1 MLRARRYQGLIAA
14 TAALWAVGSQSS
26 GAPPMPDYHI
36 TRTVALGAPD
46 RWDYVVFDAP
56 SGRVYVAHGDRVSV
70 VDGSTGSIVGQ
81 VEGYPGGTHGIAL
94 DHALGLGFTDDGR
107 AGQAGAFD
115 LKTFKTLDRISADK
129 DADSLVFDPVSQHVF
144 VINGDSGTITVI
156 DPKLALVVASIQGAG
171 KLETALAGGDGKLYV
186 NGAQNSEILRVDTT
200 FNRIDA
206 RWPIAGCSRPH
217 GIAIDAAARRLFS
230 SCANNVL
237 VVVNLD
243 SGITVATLPIGSGTD
258 SAAFDPKRKL
268 IFSANGRDGTLS
280 IIQELDP
287 QTFVSLG
294 TLKTAVTARTMAID
308 PGSGR
313 IYLAAGDVDPTA
325 GSDTHA
331 IVPGSLK
338 LLFVDPAPMSVA
350 SGH

>member
-1 MLRARRYQGLIAA
+1 
-14 TAALWAVGSQSS
+14 
-26 GAPPMPDYHI
+26 
-36 TRTVALGAPD
+36 
-46 RWDYVVFDAP
+46 
-56 SGRVYVAHGDRVSV
+56 
-70 VDGSTGSIVGQ
+70 
-81 VEGYPGGTHGIAL
+81 
-94 DHALGLGFTDDGR
+94 
-107 AGQAGAFD
+107 
-115 LKTFKTLDRISADK
+115 
-129 DADSLVFDPVSQHVF
+129 
-144 VINGDSGTITVI
+144 
-156 DPKLALVVASIQGAG
+156 
-171 KLETALAGGDGKLYV
+171 
-186 NGAQNSEILRVDTT
+186 
-200 FNRIDA
+200 
-206 RWPIAGCSRPH
+206 
-217 GIAIDAAARRLFS
+217 
-230 SCANNVL
+230 
-237 VVVNLD
+237 
-243 SGITVATLPIGSGTD
+243 VATLPIGSGTD